1 VELLAASAGKAT
13 LEPMLWNVPLLL
25 VLHKILDDKT
35 THSPTSPH
43 HNLARFAK
51 YDHFPLP
58 LPPYTCQPLLPLS
71 RLSSPSSDPPV
82 PPPVRV

>member
-1 VELLAASAGKAT
+1 MELLAASAGKAT

-51 YDHFPLP
+51 YDNHAHTSPCSPWASL
-58 LPPYTCQPLLPLS
+58 LSTHHHPPYSPLC
-71 RLSSPSSDPPV
+71 
-82 PPPVRV
+82 